1 MLNGKSALITGSSQ
15 GIGLGVAQAF
25 AASGAKVVVTSEK
38 PLAKCPDVQRLLSD
52 YEHTRYVQADLLAD
66 GEPERLVAEAWAAFG
81 GIDVLVNNLGT
92 YKEPPLAQITRDHFD
107 FIFRLNVWIPVA
119 LSREVVR
126 RAKAVNRGG
135 RILFSTSLN
144 ATRSE
149 PLHTLYDASKGA
161 VNALARQLA
170 VELAP
175 HGFTTAAIA
184 PGLVETPLTD
194 FGLKSS
200 PNEREA
206 VIAQIPLRRIATVE
220 DVAWWYVFLA
230 SDRAS
235 YSTGSVFTVDGGLD
249 AQQMALR
256 PVTESEK
263 RQNAPQMTQRD
274 AD

>member
-1 MLNGKSALITGSSQ
+1 MFLNGKSALITGSSQ

-52 YEHTRYVQADLLAD
+52 YEFTRYVQTDLLAD
-66 GEPERLVAEAWAAFG
+66 GEPERLVSEAWNAFG

-92 YKEPPLAQITRDHFD
+92 YKEPPLDQITRDHFD
-107 FIFRLNVWIPVA
+107 FIFRLNVWVPVA
-119 LSREVVR
+119 ITREVVR
-126 RAKAVNRGG
+126 RARATRRGG

-161 VNALARQLA
+161 VNALTRQLA

-175 HGFTTAAIA
+175 HGFTTAAVA

-200 PNEREA
+200 PAEREA
-206 VIAQIPLRRIATVE
+206 VIAQIPVRKIATVE

-235 YSTGSVFTVDGGLD
+235 YSTGSVFNVDGGLD
-249 AQQMALR
+249 AQQMAVR
-256 PVTESEK
+256 PVTEAEQK
-263 RQNAPQMTQRD
+263 
-274 AD
+274 